1 MQYLELRKSV
11 AGLLRGDNSKAEELL
26 IADDT
31 YLKMA
36 IRDVCMRTI
45 PKRLISKW
53 DETQTNVF
61 RRIYSTLEEDL
72 ELRYSHHYIRLPIV
86 SIADDAEVDMDE
98 ELTQAL
104 IFFMCSY
111 ISNKKDTNYVK
122 SAETIINLYD
132 STAVDIEQ
140 YSL

>member
-1 MQYLELRKSV
+1 MQYLELKKSV
-11 AGLLRGDNSKAEELL
+11 SAILRGDNSKTEELL
-26 IADDT
+26 TTDNS

-53 DETQTNVF
+53 DETKTDVF
-61 RRIYSTLEEDL
+61 RRIYSTLEEDV

-86 SIADDAEVDMDE
+86 SIADDAEIDMDE